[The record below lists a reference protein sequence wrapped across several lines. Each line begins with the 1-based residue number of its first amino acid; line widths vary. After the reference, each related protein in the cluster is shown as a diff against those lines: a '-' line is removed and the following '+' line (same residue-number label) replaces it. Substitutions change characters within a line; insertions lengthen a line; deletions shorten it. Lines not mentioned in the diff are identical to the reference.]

1 MKNKIFQSRDLCLRA
16 LDTNSTCAKSVRRNE
31 RKILKKQQDGRK
43 KIRDRRKK
51 IRDRRKRERR
61 ELFRET
67 EILHRAGM
75 PQSRKRLQQ
84 VKVLHP
90 RKVLQLTGVP
100 QSRKRLS
107 EMLLRSKNRAARL
120 QLQNV
125 PTLASAAAVSICSCP
140 TRNSSLQRS
149 IR

>member
-1 MKNKIFQSRDLCLRA
+1 MSDQMDKMESTQEIGTEQTAKEKRA
-16 LDTNSTCAKSVRRNE
+16 AK
-31 RKILKKQQDGRK
+31 KKK
-43 KIRDRRKK
+43 
-51 IRDRRKRERR
+51 RKRITFIIEI
-61 ELFRET
+61 

-75 PQSRKRLQQ
+75 
-84 VKVLHP
+84 
-90 RKVLQLTGVP
+90 P

-120 QLQNV
+120 QLKNV
-125 PTLASAAAVSICSCP
+125 PTLASAAAVSICTCP